1 MRKGARELDKSLE
14 IERMYDADR
23 EAMKAALRV
32 VLGLPKVLRSRVR
45 AEAPEDER
53 AKGRDL

>member
-32 VLGLPKVLRSRVR
+32 VLGLPKVLRSHVR
-45 AEAPEDER
+45 TEAREDER
-53 AKGRDL
+53 AKGRDV